1 MSRLGVARTVGGKLV
16 GGIVVLFGAS
26 VLTFFL
32 MSLLPGGPAE
42 AILGTGATPAA
53 IHALN
58 QQLGLNLPL
67 PERYA
72 RWIGHALTGDLGR
85 SYTSH
90 YPVATEIGQRL
101 PVTLELIVLS
111 QILALIV
118 AIPAGIWTAY
128 RRNRPVDHLVTFT
141 SFGMIA
147 VPQFVLALVL
157 ILVFAVTFHLLPPTG
172 YTSFSVSPIQ
182 NLRYMTLP
190 ALSLAAGS
198 AAVYQRLLRAEMIE
212 TLNEEFIS
220 VARAGGLPL
229 RRILL
234 HHAFRPSALQL
245 VTAIGLTLGGLISGA
260 VVVEQ
265 IFGLP
270 GLGTLLVSAIF
281 QRDYVVVQGV
291 VLVIAVG
298 FVLANLLVDCTYV
311 LLDPRLRRG

>member
-1 MSRLGVARTVGGKLV
+1 MSWSGVTRTLGGKIVGGL
-16 GGIVVLFGAS
+16 VVLFGAS

-32 MSLLPGGPAE
+32 MNLLPGGPAE
-42 AILGTGATPAA
+42 AILGTAATPSA

-58 QQLGLNLPL
+58 HQLGLDLPL

-72 RWIGHALTGDLGR
+72 RWIGHALTGNLGR
-85 SYTSH
+85 SYTSG

-111 QILALIV
+111 QVLALLV

-128 RRNRPVDHLVTFT
+128 RRNRPVDQLVTFT

-172 YTSFSVSPIQ
+172 YTGLSASPIQ
-182 NLRYMTLP
+182 NLRYMILP
-190 ALSLAAGS
+190 AVSLAAGS

-220 VARAGGLPL
+220 VARAKGLPL
-229 RRILL
+229 RRILVS
-234 HHAFRPSALQL
+234 HAFRPSSLPL
-245 VTAIGLTLGGLISGA
+245 VTAVGLTLGGLISGA

-281 QRDYVVVQGV
+281 QRDYVVVQGI
-291 VLVIAVG
+291 VLVIATG
-298 FVLANLLVDCTYV
+298 FVLANVLVDCTYV
-311 LLDPRLRRG
+311 LLDPRLRLG